1 MQCPL
6 IQPIFIYL
14 DFKIYKLHLA
24 TVALYYPT
32 HTVQHLYSIIL
43 LASMQSTCDNQEI
56 QTTWYFFFFFFWL
69 RNRPLETFLSITHS
83 FFIFYNTTHF
93 VVQTVKTKKYFI
105 FYAGV
110 GDNLIQSPLLY
121 TYSPYSFN
129 IVGNPCDTIP
139 FLFVHILFFYAGRH
153 RIRYLFQI
161 PSHLFH
167 TTGPT
172 NIVYLSWTQSR
183 MERERPQLSWVALDP
198 EATIKTLHRF

>member
-1 MQCPL
+1 MSKKFQKKLLRALCSVPL

-24 TVALYYPT
+24 AVALYYPT

-56 QTTWYFFFFFFWL
+56 QTTWYFFFFFWM
-69 RNRPLETFLSITHS
+69 RNRPLDTFLSITHS
-83 FFIFYNTTHF
+83 FFVFYNTTHF
-93 VVQTVKTKKYFI
+93 VVQTEKTKKYFI

-129 IVGNPCDTIP
+129 IVGNPCNTIP
-139 FLFVHILFFYAGRH
+139 FLFIHIYFFIFLCGSA
-153 RIRYLFQI
+153 
-161 PSHLFH
+161 
-167 TTGPT
+167 
-172 NIVYLSWTQSR
+172 
-183 MERERPQLSWVALDP
+183 
-198 EATIKTLHRF
+198 